1 MNSYYIY
8 ASNASMLVCAYMLLF
23 YNVYVE
29 YGTAEFTASW
39 PIVFGRFLISLA
51 QVKYSLMFIYVW
63 YRLNVWIKPQS

>member
-1 MNSYYIY
+1 MNKYYTT
-8 ASNASMLVCAYMLLF
+8 ASNLSMLICLYMVVF

-39 PIVFGRFLISLA
+39 PIVIVRFLLSIM
-51 QVKYSLMFIYVW
+51 QVKYSLMFIYIW